1 MIRAVGK
8 ELGIQM
14 EVLEARPLSN
24 HDRTRQPSRKVGRV
38 RTLQGGSVGGSDVGV
53 RGPGAEGIYRLGTG
67 RNNDAGVAVDG
78 TQCEGCGYKMRWGLE
93 KACGW
98 NFSDV

>member
-24 HDRTRQPSRKVGRV
+24 RDRARPWKQPSRKVGRV
-38 RTLQGGSVGGSDVGV
+38 RTPQGGSVGGSDVGV

-78 TQCEGCGYKMRWGLE
+78 TRCEGCGL
-93 KACGW
+93 
-98 NFSDV
+98 